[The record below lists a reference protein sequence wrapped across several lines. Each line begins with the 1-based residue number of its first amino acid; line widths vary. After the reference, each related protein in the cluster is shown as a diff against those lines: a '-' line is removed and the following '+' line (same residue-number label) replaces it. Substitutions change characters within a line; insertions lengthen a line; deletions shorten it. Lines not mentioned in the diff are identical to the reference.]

1 MRAFVVS
8 GHTTTQGPVIENR
21 EDMEVWAKA
30 RYTTTFRSVAVLTRS
45 VLRLRPL
52 DSIGDVS
59 SFETVEKII
68 RP

>member
-1 MRAFVVS
+1 M
-8 GHTTTQGPVIENR
+8 IENR